1 MAISYKGWMDLKQAL
16 DSYRQDRFTDRDVM
30 HCAQLSLRGWR
41 ALLET
46 GAVNTVAE
54 RRGRGRIRLCDSTAL
69 KRAAVIAAI
78 SRAGFSLPVSGQ
90 IAYFMPFHTLM
101 FTVYDPVTILL
112 DPSADVTPATPFPQ
126 IDRPSVD
133 WFDSKKPAK
142 AEPRDWKIEIQEGR
156 FVSAIYGA
164 TGNRVTFGDLRDQ
177 STRFVAWY
185 PSHDKAKVSGTAI
198 EELVREALP
207 NHRFVDFV
215 VEFEDPTKWT
225 KQLDELGYE
234 FSKRTADDPL
244 RIAAA
249 DTVRS
254 PLFTTTINVSLAI
267 RKALR
272 RYLGMEAAEPSS
284 DKAESI

>member
-1 MAISYKGWMDLKQAL
+1 MDFSQAL
-16 DSYRQDRFTDRDVM
+16 SSYRADRFTDRDVM
-30 HCAQLSLRGWR
+30 YCTQLSLRAWR

-69 KRAAVIAAI
+69 KRAAVIGAI
-78 SRAGFSLPVSGQ
+78 SRAGFSLAVSGQ

-101 FTVYDPVTILL
+101 FTVCDPITILL

-142 AEPRDWKIEIQEGR
+142 AEPTDWKIKIHEGR
-156 FVSAIYGA
+156 FVGAIYGA
-164 TGNRVTFGDLRDQ
+164 TNNRVIFGDLRDQ

-185 PSHDKAKVSGTAI
+185 PSHDKAKVTGTAI
-198 EELVREALP
+198 EKLVREALP

-215 VEFEDPTKWT
+215 AEFEDPTKWT
-225 KQLDELGYE
+225 KQLDKLGYE
-234 FSKRTADDPL
+234 FEKRRVDDSL
-244 RIAAA
+244 RIAAEGA
-249 DTVRS
+249 VRS

-272 RYLGMEAAEPSS
+272 RYLGMEAAEPGPET
-284 DKAESI
+284 AVSI